1 MTIANWS
8 ARRILWL
15 WIGVLAA
22 YAAFITLG
30 VLRLQRARRAFD
42 QTWGISLQGGD
53 TSGVTLSPLQLAQ
66 RDSLVDSLKRV
77 AQSYLDSPEGKAMA
91 ESIER
96 ALAEGLPRARDLV
109 LVGIAFFA
117 PAVVM
122 LILTVLW
129 FTRRRAVSRPA
140 GA

>member
-1 MTIANWS
+1 MNWS

-22 YAAFITLG
+22 YAAFITVG
-30 VLRLQRARRAFD
+30 AVRIQRARRAFD
-42 QTWGISLQGGD
+42 QTWGISPAPAE
-53 TSGVTLSPLQLAQ
+53 TSSVTLSPAQLAQ
-66 RDSLVDSLKRV
+66 RDSLVDSLKRL
-77 AQSYLDSPEGKAMA
+77 AQTYLDSPEGQAMA
-91 ESIER
+91 GGIGR
-96 ALAEGLPRARDLV
+96 ALTDGLPRTKELI
-109 LVGIAFFA
+109 LVGIAFFT

-129 FTRRRAVSRPA
+129 FTKRRAAFRPA